1 MAAIRKE
8 GAAPVWI
15 TLREEA
21 DVMTDLEA
29 SAKDAPL
36 YGIPF
41 AVKDN
46 IDVVGLPTTAA
57 CPAFARMPQET
68 AFVVER
74 LRRAGAI
81 LIGKTNMDQF
91 ATGLVGARTPYG
103 AGRSVFQ
110 PEYVSGGSSSGSALA
125 VAKRLVAFSLG
136 TDTAGSGRVPAAFNN
151 LVGLKPTRG
160 LLSTHGVL
168 PACASLDCVSVFAH
182 EVADAMEV
190 LEIASAENPADPWS
204 RTDQPSGRA
213 VAGPFVLGIPKRSG
227 LEFFGDAHS
236 EALFFAKVSELERKG
251 GRLQEVDLEPFLEA
265 ARLLYGGAWV
275 AERDLAFGEFL
286 RDHAEEVNPVVREI
300 LEGGA
305 ALTARD
311 AFRGWHRL
319 QALRKATESVWQSID
334 ALVVPTVPTGVRGDD
349 LARDAIALNARLGIY
364 TNFVNLLDLCALAVP
379 AGFRPDGL
387 PLGITL
393 VAPAFHDRI
402 LAAIAEGRPRPVA
415 TVDLAVVG
423 AHLRGQPLNRQ
434 LTDRGAEFVCQ
445 TRTSP
450 FYRLHALATSPPKP
464 GLVRVAE
471 GGHAIEVEVWRLSP
485 GAFGTFVAEI
495 PPPLGIG
502 TLELEN
508 GDLVKG
514 FLCEALALATAPD
527 ITEYGGWRAFL
538 ADRKARLSE

>member
-1 MAAIRKE
+1 MAAIREE
-8 GAAPVWI
+8 GLAPVWI
-15 TLREEA
+15 TVRDEA
-21 DVMTDLEA
+21 DVMADLESA
-29 SAKDAPL
+29 SPDAPL

-91 ATGLVGARTPYG
+91 ATGLVGVRTPYG

-182 EVADAMEV
+182 DVADAVEV
-190 LEIASAENPADPWS
+190 FEIASGENPADPWS
-204 RTDQPSGRA
+204 RADQPAGRT
-213 VAGPFVLGIPKRSG
+213 VSGPFVLGIPKRSA
-227 LEFFGDAHS
+227 LEFFGDTAA
-236 EALFFAKVSELERKG
+236 EALYFAKVSEFERSG
-251 GRLQEVDLEPFLEA
+251 AVLHEVDLEPYLEV

-275 AERDLAFGEFL
+275 AERDLAFGDFL
-286 RDHAEEVNPVVREI
+286 RDHPEDVNPVVRKI
-300 LEGGA
+300 IEGGA

-311 AFRGWHRL
+311 AFNGLHRL
-319 QALRKATESVWQSID
+319 QALRKATESVWKSID
-334 ALVVPTVPTGVRGDD
+334 ALVVPTVPTGVRVDD
-349 LARDAIALNARLGIY
+349 LERDPIALNARLGVY

-379 AGFRPDGL
+379 GGFRPDGL

-393 VAPAFHDRI
+393 IAPAFHDRI
-402 LAAIAEGRPRPVA
+402 LAAIAVGGARPAA
-415 TVDLAVVG
+415 TIDLAVVG

-434 LTDRGAEFVCQ
+434 LTERGAEFVCQ
-445 TRTSP
+445 TRTASA
-450 FYRLHALATSPPKP
+450 YRLHALDTTPPKP
-464 GLVRVAE
+464 GLVRVGE
-471 GGHAIEVEVWRLSP
+471 GGHSIEVEVWRLAP

-495 PPPLGIG
+495 PQPLGIG
-502 TLELEN
+502 TVELED
-508 GDLVKG
+508 GRFVKG
-514 FLCEALALATAPD
+514 FLCEPLALVDAPD
-527 ITEYGGWRAFL
+527 ITNYGGWRTYL
-538 ADRKARLSE
+538 ADRKARLNE